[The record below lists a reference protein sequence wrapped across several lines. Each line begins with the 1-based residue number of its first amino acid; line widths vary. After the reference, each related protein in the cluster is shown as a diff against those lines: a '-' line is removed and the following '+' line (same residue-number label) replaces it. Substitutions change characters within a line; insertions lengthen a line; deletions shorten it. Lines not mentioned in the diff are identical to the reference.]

1 MQQNFTRWLMGAT
14 ALVLGLL
21 GLAASFLPHEILR
34 GIGAAP
40 TALLAVGVQV
50 LGALY
55 LGFAVLDW
63 MARDNLI
70 GGVYSRPVALGNL
83 LHFTTAGLALLKAL
97 MAGADPVVLWPLT
110 VVYAVLAAAFGVVL
124 FRHPVRVHAATPRGG
139 IHA

>member
-1 MQQNFTRWLMGAT
+1 MDQNFTRWLMSVT

-34 GIGAAP
+34 GIGIAP
-40 TALLAVGVQV
+40 AVPLVVGVQV

-55 LGFAVLDW
+55 LGFAILDW

-70 GGVYSRPVALGNL
+70 GGVYSRPVAVGNL
-83 LHFTTAGLALLKAL
+83 LHFTAAGLALLKAL
-97 MAGADPVVLWPLT
+97 AAGAGSMALWPLAL
-110 VVYAVLAAAFGVVL
+110 VYTVLAVAFGVVL
-124 FRHPVRVHAATPRGG
+124 FRHPVRVPAATNGGG